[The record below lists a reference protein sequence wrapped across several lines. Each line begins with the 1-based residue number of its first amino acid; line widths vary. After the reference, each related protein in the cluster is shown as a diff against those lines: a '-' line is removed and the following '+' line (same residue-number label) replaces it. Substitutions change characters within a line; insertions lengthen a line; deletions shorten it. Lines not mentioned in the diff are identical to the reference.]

1 MKKLLMFLCMCI
13 SLGACRSGA
22 ETGKADHR
30 VVSSLDLERFMGT
43 WYEIARYDHR
53 FERGMTH
60 VTATYTLLE
69 TENESKPKDVGNCP
83 ILPSR
88 ANSRYRS
95 FYGFMPTIMY
105 ST

>member
-13 SLGACRSGA
+13 SLGACRSEA

-60 VTATYTLLE
+60 VTATYTCLLYTSDAADE
-69 TENESKPKDVGNCP
+69 
-83 ILPSR
+83 
-88 ANSRYRS
+88 
-95 FYGFMPTIMY
+95 
-105 ST
+105 